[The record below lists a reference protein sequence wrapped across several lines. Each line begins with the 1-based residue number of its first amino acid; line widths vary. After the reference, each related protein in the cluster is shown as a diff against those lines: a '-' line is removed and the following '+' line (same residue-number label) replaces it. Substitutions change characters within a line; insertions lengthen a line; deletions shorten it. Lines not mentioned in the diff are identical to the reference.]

1 MPPLDADNDLAV
13 EIARLREQGKGAD
26 NNISEIRSTL
36 ASLIN
41 LDKTIVELT
50 VYSRQTQESMKTL
63 WERQDELR
71 KWQAEHDT
79 NSSTVKA
86 TIQKELEG
94 TLGTC
99 KQNIH
104 DTDKKVDAWINS
116 ARGAAWALGIVM
128 GVLQVMVIASVGW
141 VFSNVTTIR
150 EMTQLQAYKIEQLTI
165 RVKAEKD

>member
-1 MPPLDADNDLAV
+1 MPPSDNDIAV
-13 EIARLREQGKGAD
+13 EIAQLREQVKGVD

-36 ASLIN
+36 SSLIN

-79 NSSTVKA
+79 HSSTVKA
-86 TIQKELEG
+86 SIQKELETSFG
-94 TLGTC
+94 NCQKELLA
-99 KQNIH
+99 
-104 DTDKKVDAWINS
+104 TDKKVDAWINS

-128 GVLQVMVIASVGW
+128 GVIQLVVITSVGW

-150 EMTQLQAYKIEQLTI
+150 EASQLQAYKIEQLTLK
-165 RVKAEKD
+165 VKSTKD